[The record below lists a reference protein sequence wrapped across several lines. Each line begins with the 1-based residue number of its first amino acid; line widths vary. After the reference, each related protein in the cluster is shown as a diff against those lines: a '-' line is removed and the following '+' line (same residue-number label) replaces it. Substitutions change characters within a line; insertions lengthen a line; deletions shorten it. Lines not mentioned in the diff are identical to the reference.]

1 MRAGRM
7 RAAFSRRVL
16 PGNATL
22 EFQGGARRLSTRRRR
37 LCCDGSLSPQLAS
50 GGLIDC
56 DICGPRWEK
65 QVPRARKKALGMTKL
80 NGPEAQSTRREAAKA
95 ARKPMR
101 LPDDCIAADGLRERP
116 GVREIPRPAGKTRGF
131 GMTP

>member
-37 LCCDGSLSPQLAS
+37 VYCDGSLSPQLAS

-80 NGPEAQSTRREAAKA
+80 AMRSREGREETDATTRRLHCCRWLTREAG
-95 ARKPMR
+95 
-101 LPDDCIAADGLRERP
+101 C
-116 GVREIPRPAGKTRGF
+116 AGD
-131 GMTP
+131 P